1 MTFPIYFD
9 SKKSLSL
16 NGLHENLNFLKNLY
30 NKKKLPKVL
39 MISGKKGLGKSTLL
53 NHLMFNIFDEKNY
66 NTKTYELA
74 NKSTF
79 YNQFINNI
87 HPNIIFLSGSDFKNV
102 KIEDIRN
109 LKKKISQTSISNQP
123 RFIIFDDVE
132 LFNNNSLNALLKT
145 IEEPTINNYF
155 LLINNQSKPLIET
168 ITSRCLDIKIFLNKK
183 KRLDIIESLIE
194 KFNINSIIDAI
205 TSDLSPGQFLKFNY
219 ICDEN
224 NILLDGNFINN
235 LTVLLNLYKKDKN
248 IIFIDMISFL
258 TDNYFNILRQKNL
271 FTSEKIIEYK
281 RFVLDNI
288 NKFFLYNLNQN
299 ALLNNINSKINNE

>member
-16 NGLHENLNFLKNLY
+16 NGLYENLNFLKNLY

-183 KRLDIIESLIE
+183 KRLDIIGSLIE
-194 KFNINSIIDAI
+194 KFNINSVIDPV

-224 NILLDGNFINN
+224 NISLDGNFINN